1 MDQTASSPQ
10 CDIAE
15 ALGDLSLYITPE
27 VLGPT
32 FETLLRTIVSENNS
46 EINSNLKSI
55 YDKIVEGLTA
65 IGERSTSIGEGST
78 SIGEGSTSIGEGST
92 SQLISEASALV
103 RQTTALM
110 HLAFDLVKQHHE
122 PTTNHN
128 GNNLFLVQ
136 GDPGKYG
143 LIVGRNRQALNE
155 LMAKHSVHIT
165 APSSSWPYFEIDCGS
180 RHYKS
185 NGWAAAKE
193 ICDKLRSSGEN
204 FSRYNPEANGYQC

>member
-78 SIGEGSTSIGEGST
+78 S
-92 SQLISEASALV
+92 QLISEASALV
-103 RQTTALM
+103 HQTTALM

-143 LIVGRNRQALNE
+143 LIVGRNRQTLNE

-204 FSRYNPEANGYQC
+204 FSRYNPEANGYQG